1 MASSTNNK
9 YTILIT
15 GKLDP
20 TSIANIQTELDKMNN
35 VAVKVTAN
43 ITQFGV
49 SAQSIAALK
58 AQIENRLGT
67 INVNL
72 AGTGRP
78 APQRAPSD
86 VGRSVSSA
94 SGGRT
99 FTEEEIRNNSVLLQ
113 QYEKIAQ
120 KVKEAT
126 AGAQARITVETNG
139 EGVIT
144 RVNALYQDLE
154 NKIRNINYVV
164 TSSGELERT
173 RGRYTEDNIKKQKEQ
188 LKVIEKSK
196 ETLTAI
202 NNILKTSNPASETTQ
217 RTQQIADN
225 LNKTLKTAERSLTG
239 NKSALLD
246 ESQIEFLQLYTTL
259 AKSATNTQK
268 ALNAELEKQSKY
280 LDTTKSYAANLK
292 EAAST
297 RAQSIPQVKNA
308 IAASD
313 DLIQSY
319 DTLNAQVEAG
329 IPLTKEQI
337 AAHSELAEET
347 KLAATAFK
355 TLGGDTKS
363 FTHEIGVAIS
373 RTISWSLAMGAVY
386 GTLNQIKDGIA
397 FINEL
402 DEALTNIRI
411 VTGDTADATARLAME
426 YNTIAKE
433 LGTTTQQVAQGSLE
447 FIRQGKTQAETNEL
461 IRVSTMQAKL
471 ANMDA
476 AQSSEYLT
484 SIMNGFNLEASD
496 MMGILD
502 KLVMLDNN
510 YATSVAEIATA
521 LQRSSVSARLAGVS
535 LEELASM
542 VTVVSSVSRQSAES
556 IGESFSRK
564 ALEALVYNK

>member
-78 APQRAPSD
+78 APQRAPSN
-86 VGRSVSSA
+86 VGTPTFSA
-94 SGGRT
+94 LGGRT

-113 QYEKIAQ
+113 QYERIAQ

-139 EGVIT
+139 AGVIT

-173 RGRYTEDNIKKQKEQ
+173 RGRYTEDNIKKQKEE
-188 LKVIEKSK
+188 LKIIEKSK

-202 NNILKTSNPASETTQ
+202 NNILKTSNPASEATQ
-217 RTQQIADN
+217 KTKEIAEN
-225 LNKTLKTAERSLTG
+225 LDRSIKVAKRSLTG
-239 NKSALLD
+239 GTTTLLD
-246 ESQIEFLQLYTTL
+246 KKQMDFLKDYTNY
-259 AKSATNTQK
+259 AKSAINTQK

-337 AAHSELAEET
+337 AAHSELAEKT
-347 KLAATAFK
+347 KLAGTAFK

-363 FTHEIGVAIS
+363 FAHEIGVAIS

-411 VTGDTADATARLAME
+411 VTGDTAEATARLAME
-426 YNTIAKE
+426 YNAIAKE

-502 KLVMLDNN
+502 KLVMLDNS